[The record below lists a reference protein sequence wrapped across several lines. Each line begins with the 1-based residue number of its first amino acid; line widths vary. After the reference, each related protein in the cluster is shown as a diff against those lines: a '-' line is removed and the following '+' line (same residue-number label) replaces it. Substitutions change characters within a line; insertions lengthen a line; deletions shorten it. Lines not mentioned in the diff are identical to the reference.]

1 MKPQNTKP
9 LKYYTMTPSVVVFRL
24 MEHPVALL
32 VLHYVLIRRKIYPK
46 FRIADMA
53 KQLNKDERTIRAA
66 VKVLRKLE
74 LLVLKGKIGIQY
86 YEFNEAKYEAYM
98 RVNPFASGDAPSQK
112 MGVAPS
118 PKQEVVPS
126 QKMGGVGIPKTEG
139 SPLSKNEGVKSKG
152 IEERE
157 SKETELKCGSQPP
170 FSTAV
175 APVTEDLGEVFE
187 RYFNDG
193 LKSQPPSAAAAAPKP
208 EEPEDLAEKFES
220 FFKGTALA
228 STSSVSP
235 PDGPQPAEGGVPVGV
250 PSTAVAHCPDSTI
263 IQSASG
269 TVNGSGTSE
278 PDGAVV
284 SVTAA
289 VIQGS
294 GNGNTNAAA
303 EHDSAGQS

>member
-1 MKPQNTKP
+1 MKPQKEEP
-9 LKYYTMTPSVVVFRL
+9 QKYYTMTPSVVVFRC
-24 MEHPVALL
+24 MDYPVALL
-32 VLHYVLIRRKIYPK
+32 VLHYVLIRRKIYAE

-112 MGVAPS
+112 MGV
-118 PKQEVVPS
+118 VPS

-152 IEERE
+152 IEEKE

-175 APVTEDLGEVFE
+175 APETEDLGEAFM

-193 LKSQPPSAAAAAPKP
+193 LKSQPPSVAAAAPKP
-208 EEPEDLAEKFES
+208 QEPEEDLAEKFES

-228 STSSVSP
+228 STSSGSP
-235 PDGPQPAEGGVPVGV
+235 SAGCQPAEGGVPVGM
-250 PSTAVAHCPDSTI
+250 PSTAVAHCPDSTP
-263 IQSASG
+263 IQPASG
-269 TVNGSGTSE
+269 STNGGGTSG
-278 PDGAVV
+278 PDGAMV
-284 SVTAA
+284 SVSAA

-294 GNGNTNAAA
+294 GDGNTNTAAGHNA
-303 EHDSAGQS
+303 KGS